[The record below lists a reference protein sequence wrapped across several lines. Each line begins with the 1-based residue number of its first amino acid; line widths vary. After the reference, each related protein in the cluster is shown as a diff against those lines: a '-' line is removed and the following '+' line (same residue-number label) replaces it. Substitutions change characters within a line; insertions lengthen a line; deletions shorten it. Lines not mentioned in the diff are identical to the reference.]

1 MKTVVFATGVSPD
14 AKTQTA
20 FHVLEA
26 VAVAGIL
33 QHFVHSNGRI
43 DLLVIDIDLDPAV
56 SSIDV
61 ALNFRRFFPRFKILF
76 TFQGSALLC
85 TCHQRAAISALPSGS
100 VAFLRKPYNPQLL
113 RARIEDMLAAV
124 LLKVA

>member
-14 AKTQTA
+14 AKTQTS
-20 FHVLEA
+20 FHVLETDT
-26 VAVAGIL
+26 VAGIL
-33 QHFVHSNGRI
+33 RHFVHSNGRI

-61 ALNFRRFFPRFKILF
+61 ALNFRRFFPRLKIIL
-76 TFQGSALLC
+76 TFQGSAVLC

-100 VAFLRKPYNPQLL
+100 IAFVRKPFTPQLL
-113 RARIEDMLAAV
+113 RARVEDMLAAV